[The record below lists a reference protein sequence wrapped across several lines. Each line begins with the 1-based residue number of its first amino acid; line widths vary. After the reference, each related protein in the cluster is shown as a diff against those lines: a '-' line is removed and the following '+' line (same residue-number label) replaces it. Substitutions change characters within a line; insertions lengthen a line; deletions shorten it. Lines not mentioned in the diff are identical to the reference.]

1 MDVPL
6 QFVGISWV
14 IEGADNIDSSDMLLA
29 IGFMGVSR
37 LSSGDD
43 GPSDR
48 YVQVMNLTIWYYS
61 YGGFHK
67 WRSPKMDG
75 LYCKIMQNPSVDG
88 WFGTCAWL
96 SQNP

>member
-1 MDVPL
+1 MFKLVNWTSLLGSSTGSSDIHHLLHEQWNERDMDVPL

-48 YVQVMNLTIWYYS
+48 YVQVMNLTI
-61 YGGFHK
+61 
-67 WRSPKMDG
+67 
-75 LYCKIMQNPSVDG
+75 
-88 WFGTCAWL
+88 
-96 SQNP
+96 